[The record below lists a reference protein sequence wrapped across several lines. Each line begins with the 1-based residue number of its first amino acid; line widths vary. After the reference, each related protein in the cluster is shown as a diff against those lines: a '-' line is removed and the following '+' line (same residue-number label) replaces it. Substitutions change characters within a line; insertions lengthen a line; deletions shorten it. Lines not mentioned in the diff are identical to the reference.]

1 MRRVAEKG
9 FGMTRR
15 GRAIH
20 WWLMLGIIVLSAAG
34 FAWPV
39 AVRAAEMPRVRS
51 GNPVVRGLI
60 EEAIDAS
67 ATFRKIVAAI
77 GATDGIVYVEQGTCY
92 RGLRACLTLSV
103 TNGAGFRF
111 LRVFVDSHQL
121 REASKGNGRVE
132 LIGTI
137 GHELWHALE
146 VLTERSLTTTAAIY
160 LFYQREFPTSRSSF
174 ETAAAVAAGGKVRK
188 EAGERVGRPL
198 MLAAHQTLRE
208 RCAGPD
214 STLGTDGWWAWPC
227 I

>member
-1 MRRVAEKG
+1 MA
-9 FGMTRR
+9 R
-15 GRAIH
+15 GGRRAIH
-20 WWLMLGIIVLSAAG
+20 GWLIFGLIVSAAG
-34 FAWPV
+34 FARPV

-51 GNPVVRGLI
+51 GNPVVRGLV

-67 ATFRKIVAAI
+67 GTFRKIVAAI
-77 GATDGIVYVEQGTCY
+77 GATDGIVYVEQGRCY
-92 RGLRACLTLSV
+92 HGLRACLSLAV

-111 LRVFVDSHQL
+111 LRVFVDAHEL
-121 REASKGNGRVE
+121 REASKGHGRVD

-146 VLTERSLTTTAAIY
+146 VLTEPSLTTTAAIY
-160 LFYQREFPTSRSSF
+160 LFYQREFPTSTNSF
-174 ETAAAVAAGGKVRK
+174 ETAAAVAVGAKVRK
-188 EAGERVGRPL
+188 EASVRAGKPL
-198 MLAAHQTLRE
+198 VLAVHRTWRE